1 MNLALRDA
9 IPPKCERVNPSS
21 VHLWQRIDIWLTSDE
36 QDLNQLLAGGKTLA
50 RTLMMRRLQFLASVA
65 CACAAMVACTPP
77 AVAQD
82 ADDGTVQAS
91 VSVCFMPG
99 ERCFDRI
106 VNAIGAARSG
116 IRVQAYGFTSVRII
130 GALAAAKRRG
140 VVVETILDKTNLRQ
154 SSGAMYTGATYLV
167 HADIPVWIDARPAIA
182 HNKVIIIDQHLVIG
196 GSANYTNAAETRNA
210 ENVLFIELGRHCG
223 TLPRQLGGKT
233 GRIPAVCGVGITK
246 ASGICGPI
254 S

>member
-1 MNLALRDA
+1 M
-9 IPPKCERVNPSS
+9 
-21 VHLWQRIDIWLTSDE
+21 
-36 QDLNQLLAGGKTLA
+36 A

-65 CACAAMVACTPP
+65 WACAILVAHTLP

-82 ADDGTVQAS
+82 ADDETVQAS
-91 VSVCFMPG
+91 VSVCFIPG

-116 IRVQAYGFTSVRII
+116 IRVQAYGFTSARVI

-140 VVVETILDKTNLRQ
+140 VVVEAILDKTNLRQ
-154 SSGAMYTGATYLV
+154 SSGAAYTGATYLA

-210 ENVLFIELGRHCG
+210 ENVLFIDSADIAGRF
-223 TLPRQLGGKT
+223 PRQLGGEA
-233 GRIPAVCGVGITK
+233 GRIPAV
-246 ASGICGPI
+246 
-254 S
+254 